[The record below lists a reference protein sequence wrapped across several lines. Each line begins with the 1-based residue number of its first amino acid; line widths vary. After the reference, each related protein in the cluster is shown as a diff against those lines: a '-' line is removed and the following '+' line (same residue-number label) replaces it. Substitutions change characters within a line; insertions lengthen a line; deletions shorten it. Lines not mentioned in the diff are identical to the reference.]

1 MAGHAVLRA
10 DVTGTRTAG
19 WGDAAGK
26 ERGSEGP
33 TLAAQ
38 PGEGGERR

>member
-1 MAGHAVLRA
+1 MLRA

-26 ERGSEGP
+26 ERRSEGP
-33 TLAAQ
+33 TPAAQ